1 MPQGPGCFRPKA
13 RVVLTYVRA
22 CASADMKARLER
34 RPDPAAALK
43 VRIIQLQER
52 AAQLARA
59 GKTEEARKARATL
72 IVLLNQLDL
81 LKAAS

>member
-1 MPQGPGCFRPKA
+1 
-13 RVVLTYVRA
+13 
-22 CASADMKARLER
+22 MKARLER

-59 GKTEEARKARATL
+59 GKTEEARKARAAL